1 MGIEVLALKPGVN
14 TLLTQDL
21 NRDSYSFSNNI
32 RWKDGLLQKLGGW
45 KRLAETLFVGTC
57 RGMHAWASLDST
69 PYLIIGTDQRVQL
82 YDSGAIQDI
91 TPLQRTGNVVP
102 NFSTTVGSP
111 IVQIGDA
118 GHGAFTGEWIYIQT
132 QISVGG
138 LILHGY
144 YRINSVLDPN
154 YYTIL
159 APSNATANVVT
170 AGSVPSFNTTT
181 GSPNVDVTLANHGI
195 PVGAQYDVEVPTTVG
210 GITIVGTYLVQS
222 IKTAS
227 IFVITHPVPATGTA
241 GVAENGGNARILYL
255 LQPGLVNA
263 TFAGVYGAGLYGRK
277 LYGAGSGGR
286 FLTPAREWFF
296 DSWGEAA
303 IGNPTD
309 GGLYIWNPPYVPNN
323 RMTLIPTAP
332 SRITVSF
339 VSMPQQI
346 AVTLGS
352 ETAGIFDP
360 NLVRW
365 CDVAD
370 YTDWTASAINQAGSF
385 RISSGSRIVGGHQAP
400 QYALI
405 WTDLD
410 LWSMRYIGAPFI
422 YGFTKIA
429 SGVGMI
435 SARAAASTAIG
446 TFWMG
451 PNGFFQSDGNG
462 VRYLF
467 CKVWDTIFRNINK
480 SQVSKIHTAP
490 NSDFS
495 EISWR
500 YVSAGATEIDS
511 YVKVSLK
518 EIDAEGNYVWD
529 YGLTKETA
537 WEDRSVFGP
546 PVGADTRGYLLQHE
560 VSNDADGE
568 PMDSF
573 AESGFFDIYNG
584 QEMQFLDEV
593 QPNAKLEGGAV
604 LQFTFRTKKAANGPV
619 KSFGPYR
626 MFAKS
631 QYIRPRL
638 RGREVAMRIASN
650 DLGSFWRIGLIRY
663 RRAPDG
669 RGV

>member
-1 MGIEVLALKPGVN
+1 MGIVPLALKPGVN

-21 NRDSYSFSNNI
+21 NRDSWFACNNI
-32 RWKDGLLQKLGGW
+32 RWKDGLLQKYGGW
-45 KRLAETLFVGTC
+45 KRLCETLFVGTC
-57 RGMHAWASLDST
+57 RGMHAWAALNGT

-91 TPLQRTGNVVP
+91 TPLMSTADTP
-102 NFSTTVGSP
+102 PAFSTTLGSSLVSVHDP
-111 IVQIGDA
+111 A
-118 GHGAFTGEWIYIQT
+118 HGVFTGAWIYLQT

-144 YRINSVLDPN
+144 YRIVTVIDADN
-154 YYTIL
+154 YTIDGVNI
-159 APSNATANVVT
+159 APTTSPS
-170 AGSVPSFNTTT
+170 GQVPSFNTTS
-181 GSPNVDVTLANHGI
+181 GSTTVDVVLTAHNF
-195 PVGAQYDVEVPTTVG
+195 PVGFEFNAEVPTTVG
-210 GITIVGTYLVQS
+210 GITISGLYLVQS
-222 IKTAS
+222 VLASNVFTITQTSPATSTAS
-227 IFVITHPVPATGTA
+227 ASM
-241 GVAENGGNARILYL
+241 NGGNARILYL
-255 LQPGLVNA
+255 LQPGLVDA
-263 TFAGVYGAGLYGRK
+263 TFAGIYGAGLYGRK
-277 LYGAGSGGR
+277 LYGVGGGGR

-296 DSWGEAA
+296 DNWGEAA

-323 RMTLIPTAP
+323 RMARIVEAP

-339 VSMPQQI
+339 VSEAQQVVI
-346 AVTLGS
+346 TLGS
-352 ETAGIFDP
+352 ETVGIFDP

-365 CDVAD
+365 CSVAD
-370 YTDWTASAINQAGSF
+370 NTDWIASAINQAGSF
-385 RISSGSRIVGGHQAP
+385 RISTGSKLVGGLSAP
-400 QYALI
+400 QMAFI

-410 LWSMRYIGAPFI
+410 LWSMRYVGTPFV

-429 SGVGMI
+429 TGCGLI
-435 SARAAASTAIG
+435 AARAAWSTAAG

-451 PNGFFQSDGNG
+451 GNGFFMMDGNG
-462 VRYLF
+462 VRPML
-467 CKVWDTIFRNINK
+467 CKVWDTVFRNINK
-480 SQVSKIHTAP
+480 SQVSKIHAAA

-495 EISWR
+495 EIAWR

-511 YVKVSLK
+511 YVKVSLN
-518 EIDAEGNYVWD
+518 ERDEQGNYLWD
-529 YGLTKETA
+529 YGTTKETA

-560 VSNDADGE
+560 TSNDADGQ

-573 AESGFFDIYNG
+573 AESGFFDIVQG
-584 QEMQFLDEV
+584 QEMQFMDEV

-604 LQFTFRTKKAANGPV
+604 LQFTFRTKKVANGPT

-626 MFAKS
+626 MFGKS

-663 RRAPDG
+663 RVAPDG

>member
-1 MGIEVLALKPGVN
+1 MALVPLALKPGVN
-14 TLLTQDL
+14 TLVTQDL
-21 NRDSYSFSNNI
+21 NRDSWSVCNNI

-45 KRLAETLFVGTC
+45 KRISETLFIGTC
-57 RGMHAWASLDST
+57 RGMHAWASLDGT
-69 PYLIIGTDQRVQL
+69 PYLIIGTEQRVQL

-91 TPLQRTGNVVP
+91 TPLQSTADTVV
-102 NFSTTVGSP
+102 NFSTTAGSP
-111 IVQIGDA
+111 SVTVGDA
-118 GHGAFTGEWIYIQT
+118 AHGAFTGEWIYLQT

-144 YRINSVLDPN
+144 YRINQIIDADRYVIS
-154 YYTIL
+154 
-159 APSNATANVVT
+159 AASNAASTIAN
-170 AGSVPSFNTTT
+170 AGAVPVFATTI
-181 GSPNVDVTLANHGI
+181 GAQNINVTLQNHGFA
-195 PVGAQYDVEVPTTVG
+195 VGAEFDVEISVAVG
-210 GITIVGTYLVQS
+210 GITVSGTYLVQS
-222 IKTAS
+222 VTDANT
-227 IFVITHPVPATGTA
+227 FVITQTIPATATA
-241 GVAENGGNARILYL
+241 TAAENSGNARILYL
-255 LQPGLVNA
+255 LQPGLVDA
-263 TFAGVYGAGLYGRK
+263 TYAGIYGAGLYGRR
-277 LYGAGSGGR
+277 LYGVGGGGR

-323 RMTLIPTAP
+323 RMTRITQAP

-339 VSMPQQI
+339 VSMPQQV

-352 ETAGIFDP
+352 ETVGIFDP

-385 RISSGSRIVGGHQAP
+385 RISTGSRIVGGLQGP
-400 QYALI
+400 QFALI

-422 YGFTKIA
+422 FGFTKIA
-429 SGVGMI
+429 SGCGMI
-435 SARAAASTAIG
+435 SARAGWSTASGIY
-446 TFWMG
+446 WMG
-451 PNGFFQSDGNG
+451 PNGFFMSDGNG
-462 VRYLF
+462 VRPML
-467 CKVWDTIFRNINK
+467 CKVWDTVFANINK
-480 SQVSKIHTAP
+480 TQVSKIHAAA
-490 NSDFS
+490 NSDFT
-495 EISWR
+495 ELSWR
-500 YVSAGATEIDS
+500 YVSKNASEIDS

-518 EIDAEGNYVWD
+518 EIDPEGHYIWD
-529 YGLTKETA
+529 YGSTKETA

-560 VSNDADGE
+560 TSNDADGE

-573 AESGFFDIYNG
+573 AESGFWDIVNG
-584 QEMQFLDEV
+584 QEIQFMDEV
-593 QPNAKLEGGAV
+593 IPNAKLEGGAV
-604 LQFTFRTKKAANGPV
+604 LQFTFRTKKVPNGPV

-626 MFAKS
+626 MFGKS

-638 RGREVAMRIASN
+638 RGREVAMRIGSS
-650 DLGSFWRIGLIRY
+650 DMGSFWRIGLIRY
-663 RRAPDG
+663 RVAPDG